1 MELEPVLPVEYLRTI
16 AISRLMLCNIRN
28 IQASWL
34 TVGKATAQLCL
45 HAGAND
51 LGAIM
56 IEENV
61 VSSAGASYKMNADE
75 MQQAIADAGF
85 APRLRNQAYELIELP
100 EQIR

>member
-1 MELEPVLPVEYLRTI
+1 
-16 AISRLMLCNIRN
+16 
-28 IQASWL
+28 
-34 TVGKATAQLCL
+34 
-45 HAGAND
+45 
-51 LGAIM
+51 M